1 MNSDLDF
8 KLNHDADASSKLAEM
23 FFLINGSSVVR
34 HHNYESIF
42 IWKNLLS
49 RKKGS
54 HRWIQDSCPESK
66 IEKKMS
72 GSRKMKR
79 PTAATMQYIPIAESQ
94 YVEVFDLSS
103 FFDFLWWKKYP
114 KVKHKPPALK

>member
-42 IWKNLLS
+42 I
-49 RKKGS
+49 
-54 HRWIQDSCPESK
+54 
-66 IEKKMS
+66 
-72 GSRKMKR
+72 
-79 PTAATMQYIPIAESQ
+79 
-94 YVEVFDLSS
+94 
-103 FFDFLWWKKYP
+103 
-114 KVKHKPPALK
+114 